1 MELKKAIIDRHSIRG
16 FTSEPVSK
24 EIVED
29 ILKTAG
35 YAVSSKNTQPW
46 QYAVIAGDVLKKIGE
61 ENVAQLR
68 NGDGFDV
75 PDTVYEGVY
84 RTRQIDV
91 AKKLFSAMEIGRED
105 KEKRD
110 WWMERG
116 FRFFDA
122 PVAIILYVD
131 AAMDNNITRFDVGAV
146 TQLITV
152 AAMEHGLGT
161 CVAYQAIMYQ
171 KALRKHLGIGEDKRF
186 VVGIALG
193 HPDPSFPANAV
204 VTGREEVSTLA
215 QFYGF

>member
-1 MELKKAIIDRHSIRG
+1 MEVKKAIIDRHSIRG

-24 EIVED
+24 EVVED

-46 QYAVIAGDVLKKIGE
+46 QFAVIAGDVLKKIGE
-61 ENVAQLR
+61 ENVAQLK

-75 PDTVYEGVY
+75 PDTKYEGDY
-84 RTRQIDV
+84 RTRQIDC

-131 AAMDNNITRFDVGAV
+131 ASMDNALTRFDVGAV
-146 TQLITV
+146 TQLITI
-152 AAMEHGLGT
+152 AAMDHGLGT
-161 CVAYQAIMYQ
+161 CVEYQAIMYQ
-171 KALRKHLGIGEDKRF
+171 KSLRKHLGIGDDKSF
-186 VVGIALG
+186 VVGVALG
-193 HPDPSFPANAV
+193 HPDPSFAANDV
-204 VTGREEVSTLA
+204 VTGREEVSTLTK
-215 QFYGF
+215 FYGF

>member
-16 FTSEPVSK
+16 FTTEPVSK
-24 EIVED
+24 EIIKD

-35 YAVSSKNTQPW
+35 HAVSAKNSQPW
-46 QYAVIAGDVLKKIGE
+46 QFAVIAGDVIKKIGE
-61 ENVAQLR
+61 ENVAQLK
-68 NGDGFDV
+68 NGDNFDV
-75 PDTVYEGVY
+75 PDTVYEGTY
-84 RTRQIDV
+84 RTRQVDV

-131 AAMDNNITRFDVGAV
+131 ADMDNGITRFDVGAV

-152 AAMEHGLGT
+152 AAMEHGLGS

-171 KALRKHLGIGEDKRF
+171 KALRKHLGIGDDKKF
-186 VVGIALG
+186 VVGVAIG
-193 HPDPSFPANAV
+193 HPDPDFPANKV
-204 VTGREEVSTLA
+204 ITGREEVSTLA
-215 QFYGF
+215 KFYGF

>member
-16 FTSEPVSK
+16 FTAEPVSK

-35 YAVSSKNTQPW
+35 HAVSAKNTQPW
-46 QYAVIAGDVLKKIGE
+46 QFAVITGDVLKKIGE
-61 ENVAQLR
+61 ENEAALKAGVE
-68 NGDGFDV
+68 FDY
-75 PDTVYEGVY
+75 PDTSFEGVY
-84 RTRQIDV
+84 RTRQVDV

-105 KEKRD
+105 EEKRD
-110 WWMERG
+110 WWLARG

-122 PVAIILYVD
+122 PVAIILYMD
-131 AAMDNNITRFDVGAV
+131 ADMDSEVSRFDMGAV

-161 CVAYQAIMYQ
+161 CVEYQAVMYQ
-171 KALRKHLGIGEDKRF
+171 KSLRKHLGIGEDKKF

-193 HPDPSFPANAV
+193 HPDSSFPANAV

>member
-1 MELKKAIIDRHSIRG
+1 MELKKAIMDRHSIRG
-16 FTSEPVSK
+16 FTTEPVSK
-24 EIVED
+24 EVVED

-61 ENVAQLR
+61 ENVAQLK
-68 NGDGFDV
+68 NGDAFDI
-75 PDTVYEGVY
+75 PDTVYEGEY

-91 AKKLFSAMEIGRED
+91 AKKLFTAMEIGRED

-122 PVAIILYVD
+122 PVAIILYAD
-131 AAMDNNITRFDVGAV
+131 TNMDNNITRFDVGAV

-152 AAMEHGLGT
+152 AAMEHNLGT
-161 CVAYQAIMYQ
+161 CVAYQAVMYQ
-171 KALRKHLGIGEDKRF
+171 KALRKYLGLGEDKTF
-186 VVGIALG
+186 IVGVALG
-193 HPDPSFPANAV
+193 HPDPSFAANAV
-204 VTGREEVSTLA
+204 LTGREEVSTLA
-215 QFYGF
+215 KFYGF